1 MDLSLFGGFWAGFV
15 SFISPCVLPMIPV
28 YLMYL
33 TGAMDVDEIGSNWKK
48 TLVRS
53 VAFVLGFT
61 VVFVALGMTATALGS
76 FMRNNKLLLQRIGG
90 VVIILFGLAMFG
102 LFKLPQIGGNRRMK
116 DAGGFWSS
124 FLMGMV
130 FVFGMG
136 PCAAPIL
143 GSIMMLAATKATV
156 WKAAA
161 LLLSYSIGLGVPF
174 ILAGFFAPALMR
186 GLKKY
191 EKVIKIMPKIAGAI
205 LIIFGGFMLFDKL
218 GLLFGL

>member
-76 FMRNNKLLLQRIGG
+76 FMRNNKLLLQ
-90 VVIILFGLAMFG
+90 
-102 LFKLPQIGGNRRMK
+102 
-116 DAGGFWSS
+116 
-124 FLMGMV
+124 
-130 FVFGMG
+130 
-136 PCAAPIL
+136 
-143 GSIMMLAATKATV
+143 
-156 WKAAA
+156 
-161 LLLSYSIGLGVPF
+161 LS
-174 ILAGFFAPALMR
+174 
-186 GLKKY
+186 
-191 EKVIKIMPKIAGAI
+191 
-205 LIIFGGFMLFDKL
+205 LIHI
-218 GLLFGL
+218 